1 MTDLDF
7 TCRCGEVRAVLEGAS
22 PEAGNH
28 VKCYCRD
35 CQAFMYFCGHEAD
48 GLDPAGGSEIYQVKA
63 TSVRFSQGADRL
75 AAVRLTGGPLV
86 RWYTTC
92 CKTPVANTPMPGW
105 LDFAGFQVMGL
116 GPEAQLEEAM
126 GPLLGQAFT
135 KSARGGPKAVGGD
148 KGLGAFF
155 LRILGMTLKTAFSRP
170 AKRSGFRDPETGKF
184 IAKPEILGPRERVAL
199 YAKVDAARMAG
210 IGAKQLAHGK

>member
-116 GPEAQLEEAM
+116 GPEAQLGFHQKPCGALNINAYYQKLVEFLQHTAEE
-126 GPLLGQAFT
+126 GFVKPQHQELLLVEE
-135 KSARGGPKAVGGD
+135 RPKELLQLMQNYKPRTID
-148 KGLGAFF
+148 K
-155 LRILGMTLKTAFSRP
+155 IL
-170 AKRSGFRDPETGKF
+170 
-184 IAKPEILGPRERVAL
+184 
-199 YAKVDAARMAG
+199 
-210 IGAKQLAHGK
+210 